1 MQLKFQKKVKDYL
14 FERLEIIEVLLTDTE
29 LSGLT
34 QLLTT
39 AEEAP
44 DSLEFTADEYASV
57 RAFFRAVLD
66 CNMVVVQS
74 ILWNQYDDES
84 IQNAMDKFYL
94 HFNV

>member
-14 FERLEIIEVLLTDTE
+14 FERLKSIEVLLTASECDY
-29 LSGLT
+29 LV
-34 QLLTT
+34 QLLST
-39 AEEAP
+39 AEESP
-44 DSLEFTADEYASV
+44 DKPEFTTDEYASI
-57 RAFFRAVLD
+57 RTFFRAVLD

-74 ILWNQYDDES
+74 ILWNQHDDES